1 MNNTAQSKFIQP
13 IINRNESIEMMKKGL
28 TQEERIKIIKERFN
42 LYHGKG
48 KRKRKK

>member
-1 MNNTAQSKFIQP
+1 MNNNPQSKFIQP
-13 IINRNESIEMMKKGL
+13 IIDRNDSIDLMKRGL
-28 TQEERIKIIKERFN
+28 TQEERIKVIKERFN

>member
-1 MNNTAQSKFIQP
+1 MNNVPQSKFIQP
-13 IINRNESIEMMKKGL
+13 IINRNESIEMMRKGL
-28 TQEERIKIIKERFN
+28 TQEERIEVIKQRFN